1 MARAQPRN
9 VRFQRRASIQ
19 YSPAEAT
26 AIDFGER
33 CICELRR
40 NNAETDQ
47 IEQAVQSAQTAMAH
61 ASQAVIDG
69 LVIRTDVNVIRW
81 PDRYSKAALLYGPL
95 I

>member
-1 MARAQPRN
+1 MAN
-9 VRFQRRASIQ
+9 
-19 YSPAEAT
+19 
-26 AIDFGER
+26 
-33 CICELRR
+33 
-40 NNAETDQ
+40 
-47 IEQAVQSAQTAMAH
+47 